1 MTLRRKLERIKNM
14 KINDNEIL
22 NKNEKNI
29 DTIEKIDILGMDL
42 KSLQEKF
49 VEIGL
54 KKFNASQVFDWLHN
68 KLVFDFDEFSNIS
81 KKDREILKE
90 KFYVAI
96 L

>member
-1 MTLRRKLERIKNM
+1 MERSNSEMIDENV
-14 KINDNEIL
+14 
-22 NKNEKNI
+22 KNI

-42 KSLQEKF
+42 ESLQEKF
-49 VEIGL
+49 IGIGL

-90 KFYVAI
+90 KFYPKNI
-96 L
+96 